1 MTHDD
6 LDPLA
11 FALRHAQAERPVVLA
26 TVIET
31 WGSAPRRPGHHMA
44 IDQTGGFRG
53 SVSGGCVEVAV
64 IDEARRLLREGGERV
79 LEYGVA
85 DEEAWAV
92 GLACGGRIRV
102 LLTPVGGGSGD
113 LAPPLL
119 AAAVDAGRGG
129 PPVCVA
135 FDLQGGAVG
144 DARDRPDLP
153 DGAVARSTSGD
164 LPAIVEV
171 AGGPV
176 FLRPYAAPV
185 RILVIGAVHIA
196 QPLAALARI
205 AGFDTVVID
214 PRDDFA
220 RPERFPDVDLVRRWP
235 AEGLEQVGL
244 DARCAVVAL
253 THDPK
258 LDDPALRAAL
268 ESPAFYIGALG
279 SRRTHAKRRVRL
291 AEAGVPEATLDR
303 IHAPVGLDLGGRAP
317 QEIAVSI
324 LAEIVA
330 VLRGGGAARAD

>member
-1 MTHDD
+1 MTQDE
-6 LDPLA
+6 LDPLT
-11 FALRHAQAERPVVLA
+11 FALRHAEAGRPVVLA
-26 TVIET
+26 TVVET

-44 IDQTGGFRG
+44 IDGEGDFRG

-64 IDEARRLLREGGERV
+64 IDEARRLLNEGGARD

-102 LLTPVGGGSGD
+102 LLSPVGSRDGELSPRV
-113 LAPPLL
+113 LERAL
-119 AAAVDAGRGG
+119 AARN
-129 PPVCVA
+129 
-135 FDLQGGAVG
+135 GGASFCASFGLVDGEVG
-144 DARDRPDLP
+144 DARERGDLLQASIDR
-153 DGAVARSTSGD
+153 AVSND
-164 LPAIVEV
+164 LPALIES
-171 AGGPV
+171 GSGSV
-176 FLRPYAAPV
+176 FLRPYSAPV
-185 RILVIGAVHIA
+185 RIVLIGAVHIA
-196 QPLAALARI
+196 QPLVALARV
-205 AGFDTVVID
+205 AGFQTVVVD

-220 RPERFPDVDLVRRWP
+220 RPERFPGVDLVTRWP
-235 AEGLEQVGL
+235 AEGLAEIGL

-268 ESPAFYIGALG
+268 DSSAFYVGALG

-291 AEAGVPEATLDR
+291 AEAGVSSSALDR

-330 VLRGGGAARAD
+330 VLRGGSAARGD